1 MTKKAI
7 AAPPSAV
14 QARVSVDL
22 TDLPATHRLGY
33 WIDHICAAS
42 AEAEC
47 ELHSEP
53 QSLRGRLEHLS
64 VGDLAINRLQ
74 VSAQTFRRTPAHL
87 RHARQE
93 VFALVQVRSGTAQV
107 QQGGQRIVL
116 GAGDLAINSG
126 LDTGDMRLSDN
137 ADIVLTVIPAAL
149 MQSVTG
155 SAHPRGTLLVSG
167 NSPLAP
173 LLHGFLHGL
182 TDQPEQL
189 SADSAAHL
197 RNGLL
202 STVAAACAAH
212 TGAPQ
217 AELSRLADY
226 HGARVLTFMQQHLAT
241 PGLDVATIAR
251 GVDLSESQIHRLFPA
266 AGGSPMR
273 RLWAMRLQRACELL
287 QATRRP
293 RLADVAWLCGFQSQ
307 AHFNHMFKQHHGQTP
322 SAYLASR
329 DAGDA

>member
-1 MTKKAI
+1 
-7 AAPPSAV
+7 
-14 QARVSVDL
+14 
-22 TDLPATHRLGY
+22 
-33 WIDHICAAS
+33 
-42 AEAEC
+42 
-47 ELHSEP
+47 
-53 QSLRGRLEHLS
+53 
-64 VGDLAINRLQ
+64 
-74 VSAQTFRRTPAHL
+74 
-87 RHARQE
+87 
-93 VFALVQVRSGTAQV
+93 
-107 QQGGQRIVL
+107 
-116 GAGDLAINSG
+116 
-126 LDTGDMRLSDN
+126 MRLSDN

-226 HGARVLTFMQQHLAT
+226 HRARVLTFMQQHLAT

>member
-189 SADSAAHL
+189 SADSAAPPAQRPAEHRGGGVRRPHRRPTGRAEPAGRL
-197 RNGLL
+197 PPRARADLH
-202 STVAAACAAH
+202 AAA
-212 TGAPQ
+212 
-217 AELSRLADY
+217 
-226 HGARVLTFMQQHLAT
+226 
-241 PGLDVATIAR
+241 PGHAGPRR
-251 GVDLSESQIHRLFPA
+251 GHHRP
-266 AGGSPMR
+266 GG
-273 RLWAMRLQRACELL
+273 
-287 QATRRP
+287 
-293 RLADVAWLCGFQSQ
+293 
-307 AHFNHMFKQHHGQTP
+307 
-322 SAYLASR
+322 
-329 DAGDA
+329 